1 MHPQTAHQATYIVFH
16 EICKAP
22 TMILTVHH
30 HLQAISYHS
39 VEVYKA
45 TRVIIVIHT
54 TQATAHVQNLFPGF
68 VNVNSFVL
76 RNAVE
81 MLLMIKNYIV
91 HVTHKSQYHLK
102 HKNFSA
108 VPVHLIA
115 TLTAWANHHPLM
127 NKMLMTNPH
136 PTLSTKNQNH
146 STNYNKTARI
156 ASLQKKQH
164 QII

>member
-1 MHPQTAHQATYIVFH
+1 MFTLGRTDVKQFLFQRATIFLQEKAAHSQHRATFTTVNLNTHNPIVHPQTAHQATYIVFH

-30 HLQAISYHS
+30 RLQAISYHS

-102 HKNFSA
+102 HKNSSA

-115 TLTAWANHHPLM
+115 TLTA
-127 NKMLMTNPH
+127 
-136 PTLSTKNQNH
+136 
-146 STNYNKTARI
+146 
-156 ASLQKKQH
+156 
-164 QII
+164 